1 MYYNITIFVISTG
14 CIINAMDL
22 KNLPN
27 TIVLL
32 KVDQFEGFSNRS
44 NIDEL
49 VINST
54 SGCNCNNY
62 KLNNNSAFSHS
73 YYFLIYITNTLY
85 IYSYLSTKFGIFP
98 NKFKGHV

>member
-1 MYYNITIFVISTG
+1 MYYDIAIFSSQYFVAPTG

-22 KNLPN
+22 KTFPN
-27 TIVLL
+27 TTMLL
-32 KVDQFEGFSNRS
+32 TVDQFEGFLNWS

-62 KLNNNSAFSHS
+62 ELNNNNYQVNNNFSMKAVFS
-73 YYFLIYITNTLY
+73 YSKYFLI
-85 IYSYLSTKFGIFP
+85 
-98 NKFKGHV
+98 